1 MVSKKLLGFRRG
13 LLSWTD
19 KRVGLM
25 NEVINGMQMIK
36 FYAWERSFRA
46 DIMAARNNEAR
57 ILKAMVWW
65 QGLFAMLLFSG
76 PVAMAVFCFASYAA
90 AGNVFSAAQAYTAL
104 ALFNLLRLPLAFLPM
119 MITSLVN
126 AMVALQRISDF
137 LRKPEAGTA
146 ALREA
151 AKDLAPGTVQ
161 VRRGGWVGGFG
172 ACNSGGRCMG
182 LCQPM
187 SVSVVVQSG
196 SLHTTRRCN
205 AS

>member
-1 MVSKKLLGFRRG
+1 VVSKKLLGFRRG

-161 VRRGGWVGGFG
+161 VRGMSGWVGGFG
-172 ACNSGGRCMG
+172 ACNLGGRCMG
-182 LCQPM
+182 SCKPM
-187 SVSVVVQSG
+187 SPSVAVRLFAYHQEMQ
-196 SLHTTRRCN
+196 C
-205 AS
+205 